1 MEPEVFKVTVT
12 NGDGDDIVAYVTPA
26 QKQAYVRS
34 MTEEYGPA
42 TVEPMMIADLPEGI
56 EL

>member
-12 NGDGDDIVAYVTPA
+12 NSDGDDIVAYVTPV

-42 TVEPMMIADLPEGI
+42 VVEPMMIADLPKGV

>member
-12 NGDGDDIVAYVTPA
+12 NSDGDDIVAYVTPA